1 MVHCAT
7 RVGILMNWGIIIMA
21 LNSFDRL
28 AERSRGS
35 VLLAGR
41 VLMAL
46 IFVNSGFYKLTN
58 FAGFAESLAAKGLP
72 APTVS
77 AILAVAAEFL
87 GGLCV
92 LLGLWTRPAAL
103 VLFVFTGFAALIG
116 HPFWAADAAS
126 YQSQFINFMK
136 NLAIMGG
143 FLALFVAGGG
153 PISLDA
159 RASRRR

>member
-1 MVHCAT
+1 
-7 RVGILMNWGIIIMA
+7 MA
-21 LNSFDRL
+21 FNVFDRL
-28 AERSRGS
+28 AEQSRGS
-35 VLLAGR
+35 VLLISR

-46 IFVNSGFYKLTN
+46 IYVNSGFGKLTN
-58 FAGFAESLAAKGLP
+58 FTGFADSLAAKGLP
-72 APTVS
+72 AATVW
-77 AILAVAAEFL
+77 AILGVAAEFF

-103 VLFVFTGFAALIG
+103 VMFVFTGFAALIG

-136 NLAIMGG
+136 NLSIMGG

-159 RASRRR
+159 RVSRRR

>member
-1 MVHCAT
+1 
-7 RVGILMNWGIIIMA
+7 MA
-21 LNSFDRL
+21 FNIFDRL
-28 AERSRGS
+28 AEQSRGNA
-35 VLLAGR
+35 LLVSR

-46 IFVNSGFYKLTN
+46 IYVNSGFGKLTN
-58 FAGFAESLAAKGLP
+58 FTGFAEYLAGKGVP
-72 APTVS
+72 AATVL

-103 VLFVFTGFAALIG
+103 VLFVFTGFAAVIG

-136 NLAIMGG
+136 NLSIMGG
-143 FLALFVAGGG
+143 FLTLFVAGAG
-153 PISLDA
+153 PISVDA
-159 RASRRR
+159 KVSRRR